1 MFCRHCGNEIDDDV
15 IICMKC
21 GKQVQD
27 LKQDQVKAKVTTQKI
42 NKAVEDT
49 NAWYYE
55 WWFIILMF
63 VVFFPIGI
71 VLMIVKLMNEKK

>member
-1 MFCRHCGNEIDDDV
+1 MFCKHCGNEIDDDV
-15 IICMKC
+15 IICMSC
-21 GKQVQD
+21 GKQVQE
-27 LKQDQVKAKVTTQKI
+27 LKQEQVKPKVTTQKI

-63 VVFFPIGI
+63 IVFFPIGI
-71 VLMIVKLMNEKK
+71 VLMIVKLMNEK